1 MKGSSQIVVRRGDNE
16 GDEWVAEDMYSF
28 DYTKPIIDTQ
38 QDVQL
43 LFAQQDD
50 VTGETAWGVVVPQAS
65 AGI

>member
-1 MKGSSQIVVRRGDNE
+1 MKGSSQIVVRRGENE
-16 GDEWVAEDMYSF
+16 EEWVAEDTYSF
-28 DYTKPIIDTQ
+28 DYTKPIADVQ

>member
-1 MKGSSQIVVRRGDNE
+1 
-16 GDEWVAEDMYSF
+16 MYSF